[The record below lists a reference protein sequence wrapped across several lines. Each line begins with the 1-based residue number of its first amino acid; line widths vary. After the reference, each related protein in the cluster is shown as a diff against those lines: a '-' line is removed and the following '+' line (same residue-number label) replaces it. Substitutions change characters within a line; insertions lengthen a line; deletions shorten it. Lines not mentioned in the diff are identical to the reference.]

1 MRYTYGLY
9 DDNLYETAGKV
20 HYYVQY
26 SKSKEGEIPEP
37 VLQCPQTLDWMM
49 VLMISVGS
57 GCGLFALGFIT
68 YFVVINVKD
77 YLEVRAFRK
86 MQKEAWEGGGEV
98 KDANMRKSDK
108 RKSLRNR
115 MSVKFFQ

>member
-1 MRYTYGLY
+1 MRYIYGLF
-9 DDNLYETAGKV
+9 DDNIYETAGKV

-77 YLEVRAFRK
+77 YLEVKAFRN
-86 MQKEAWEGGGEV
+86 MQKEAWKTGTVNEV
-98 KDANMRKSDK
+98 DMRKSDK